1 MQVRPPED
9 IVIRALTGY
18 STRHPWKVIALW
30 AVLGVVLSALAPTLI
45 GRVTQNQT
53 GDFLPKSYDSAAALE
68 IAEEQFGVNP
78 DATAVTML
86 VARSDGKALGA
97 ADHKRVE
104 AEAAKLAQRRVIM
117 PREDDRP
124 KFLVPDRSQTP
135 RIAPAMVA
143 PDRSFEL
150 LSVELIGNRTDKGV
164 QGVYRAFRDAARTQ
178 FSEAGMRTGFTG
190 SLADTV
196 DTTDSHETAAKVGG
210 ALLMGLILL
219 INVLVFRSV
228 LAALLPL
235 VAVAMIIGVAGGA
248 VAGAA
253 ILTGRKLDAGTPD
266 LISVVLLGIGIDYLL
281 FLLFRFREQL
291 RARPEQSAREAAGQV
306 SGRVGTA
313 ITSAAL
319 TIVAGF
325 ATLGVAT
332 FGQFRSLGPA
342 IAVAVLV
349 MLLGSLTLLPAL
361 LAAAGRKMFWPSKA
375 LGHEPDEGRAAR
387 FGARVA
393 RRPMTMTFAS
403 VALLAALAAGLIGI
417 RMDYGQGNAAAK
429 TPAAATATEISRALP
444 AGVSDPTSVFVTAT
458 DGGTLTAGRLDGL
471 SRALTQVK
479 GVGQVA
485 QTVLNKDHRAARI
498 DLYPTADPQSQQARD
513 LASGPV
519 RAAVARH
526 TPAGTT
532 AHVGGTAAIYA
543 DISTAVDHDLKI
555 VFPVAAA
562 LIALILLLL
571 LRSLLAPV
579 ILMLSVGLGFA
590 ATLGAATLL
599 FQHVLGKPGVN
610 FSLPLVL
617 FLFVVALGT
626 DYNILISDRIR
637 EEMQR
642 PGPARAAVARAVQH
656 TTPAIATAGLVLAGS
671 FATLATTPGNE
682 QIAFAMTLGIL
693 LSALVLSLVLV
704 PALTALLGRSIWWP
718 VRPRPTKGG
727 HPQHRANAPA
737 PEPDRVVMAD

>member
-1 MQVRPPED
+1 M
-9 IVIRALTGY
+9 IRALTGY

-45 GRVTQNQT
+45 ARVTQHQT
-53 GDFLPKSYDSAAALE
+53 GDFLPRSYDSAAALH
-68 IAEEQFGVNP
+68 IAQEQFGVNP
-78 DATAVTML
+78 DATTVTVL
-86 VARSDGKALGA
+86 VARSDGKALSA
-97 ADHKRVE
+97 ADQERVE
-104 AEAAKLAQRRVIM
+104 AEAAKLSQRRVIM
-117 PREDDRP
+117 PREDDVP
-124 KFLVPDRSQTP
+124 QFLVPDRSQTP
-135 RIAPAMVA
+135 RIAPAMTA

-150 LSVELIGNRTDKGV
+150 LSVQLIGNPSDSGV
-164 QGVYRAFRDAARTQ
+164 QGVYRTFRDATRTQ
-178 FSEAGMRTGFTG
+178 FSEAGMRTGFAG

-196 DTTDSHETAAKVGG
+196 DTTDAHKTAATVAS
-210 ALLMGLILL
+210 ALVMGLIVLL
-219 INVLVFRSV
+219 NVLVFRSV

-235 VAVAMIIGVAGGA
+235 LAVAVIGGVASGA

-253 ILTGRKLDAGTPD
+253 MVTGRKLDAGTPG

-291 RARPEQSAREAAGQV
+291 RNRPEQSAREAAEQV

-319 TIVAGF
+319 TIVAAF
-325 ATLGVAT
+325 ATLGLAT

-361 LAAAGRKMFWPSKA
+361 LAAAGRKMFWPSRTLRRK
-375 LGHEPDEGRAAR
+375 PNEGRAAR
-387 FGARVA
+387 LGALVT
-393 RRPMTMTFAS
+393 RRPLTMLTAS

-417 RMDYGQGNAAAK
+417 RMDYGRGESGDR
-429 TPAAATATEISRALP
+429 TPAAATAAEISRALP

-458 DGGTLTAGRLDGL
+458 DGGTLTTVGVDGL

-479 GVGQVA
+479 GVGKVTR
-485 QTVLNKDHRAARI
+485 TVLNEDRRAARI
-498 DLYPTADPQSQQARD
+498 DLYPTAAPQSRQARD
-513 LASGPV
+513 LASGPI
-519 RAAVARH
+519 RAVVAQH
-526 TPAGTT
+526 TPAGMT
-532 AHVGGTAAIYA
+532 AHVGGTAAIFA
-543 DISTAVDHDLKI
+543 DVSTAVDHDLTI

-571 LRSLLAPV
+571 LRSLLAP
-579 ILMLSVGLGFA
+579 LMLILSVGLGFA

-599 FQHVLGKPGVN
+599 FQHALGRPGVN
-610 FSLPLVL
+610 FTLPLVL

-626 DYNILISDRIR
+626 DYNILIADRIR

-642 PGPARAAVARAVQH
+642 PGPARAAVARAVRH
-656 TTPAIATAGLVLAGS
+656 TAPAIAMAGLVLAGS
-671 FATLATTPGNE
+671 FATLATTPGSE
-682 QIAFAMTLGIL
+682 QVAFAMTLGIM

-704 PALTALLGRSIWWP
+704 PALAALFGRALWWP
-718 VRPRPTKGG
+718 VRPRPTVGG
-727 HPQHRANAPA
+727 QSRRRATATA
-737 PEPDRVVMAD
+737 PEPERVTSY

>member
-1 MQVRPPED
+1 M
-9 IVIRALTGY
+9 IRALTGY

-45 GRVTQNQT
+45 ARVTQHRT
-53 GDFLPKSYDSAAALE
+53 GDFLPRSYDSAAALR

-78 DATAVTML
+78 DATTVTVL
-86 VARSDGKALGA
+86 VARSDGKALSA
-97 ADHKRVE
+97 ADRRRVG

-117 PREDDRP
+117 PREDDMP
-124 KFLVPDRSQTP
+124 EFLVPDRSQTP
-135 RIAPAMVA
+135 RIAPAMTA

-150 LSVELIGNRTDKGV
+150 LSVQLTGNPSDKGV
-164 QGVYRAFRDAARTQ
+164 QGVYRTFRDAARTQ

-196 DTTDSHETAAKVGG
+196 DTTDAHETAAKVGG
-210 ALLMGLILL
+210 ALVLGFIILL
-219 INVLVFRSV
+219 NVLAFRSA

-235 VAVAMIIGVAGGA
+235 LAVAVVGGVAVGA

-253 ILTGRKLDAGTPD
+253 MITGHKLDAGTPG
-266 LISVVLLGIGIDYLL
+266 LINVVLLGIGIDYLL

-291 RARPEQSAREAAGQV
+291 RDRPEQPAREAAEEV

-319 TIVAGF
+319 TIVAAF
-325 ATLGVAT
+325 ATLGLAT

-361 LAAAGRKMFWPSKA
+361 LAAAGRKMFWPSRTLHHK
-375 LGHEPDEGRAAR
+375 PREGRAAR
-387 FGARVA
+387 LGALVT
-393 RRPMTMTFAS
+393 RRPLLMLTAS
-403 VALLAALAAGLIGI
+403 VALLAALAAGLIGM
-417 RMDYGQGNAAAK
+417 RMDYGRGDSGDR
-429 TPAAATATEISRALP
+429 TPAAATAAEISRSLP
-444 AGVSDPTSVFVTAT
+444 AGVSDPTSVFITAK
-458 DGGTLTAGRLDGL
+458 DGGTLTTAGFDSL
-471 SRALTQVK
+471 SHALAQVG
-479 GVGQVA
+479 GVGKVA
-485 QTVLNKDHRAARI
+485 RTVLNEDHRAARI
-498 DLYPTADPQSQQARD
+498 DVYPTADPQSRQARD
-513 LASGPV
+513 LASGPI

-532 AHVGGTAAIYA
+532 AHVGGTAAIFA

-579 ILMLSVGLGFA
+579 VLMLSVGLGFA

-599 FQHVLGKPGVN
+599 FQHGLGKPGVN
-610 FSLPLVL
+610 FTLPLVL

-626 DYNILISDRIR
+626 DYNILIADRIR

-642 PGPARAAVARAVQH
+642 PGPARAAVARAVRH
-656 TTPAIATAGLVLAGS
+656 TAPAIATAGLVLAGS
-671 FATLATTPGNE
+671 FATLATSPGSE
-682 QIAFAMTLGIL
+682 QVAFALTLGIM

-704 PALTALLGRSIWWP
+704 PALAALLGRAIWWP
-718 VRPRPTKGG
+718 VRPRPTTGD
-727 HPQHRANAPA
+727 HPQHRATAPA
-737 PEPDRVVMAD
+737 PEPDQVTAY

>member
-78 DATAVTML
+78 DATTVTML

-97 ADHKRVE
+97 ADQKRVE

-124 KFLVPDRSQTP
+124 EFLVPDRSQTP
-135 RIAPAMVA
+135 RIAPEMMA

-266 LISVVLLGIGIDYLL
+266 LISVVLLGIGIDYVL

-417 RMDYGQGNAAAK
+417 HMDYGQGNAAAK

-479 GVGQVA
+479 GVGQVER
-485 QTVLNKDHRAARI
+485 TVLNKDHRAARI
-498 DLYPTADPQSQQARD
+498 DLYPTADPQSQQARE

-519 RAAVARH
+519 RAAAAQH

-555 VFPVAAA
+555 VFPLAAA

-590 ATLGAATLL
+590 ATLGTATLL
-599 FQHVLGKPGVN
+599 FQHVLGKPGVS

-642 PGPARAAVARAVQH
+642 PGPARAAVARAVRH

-671 FATLATTPGNE
+671 FASLATTPGNE

-704 PALTALLGRSIWWP
+704 PALSALLGRSIWWP

-727 HPQHRANAPA
+727 RPQHRANAPA
-737 PEPDRVVMAD
+737 PEPDRVMMAD

>member
-78 DATAVTML
+78 DATTVTML

-97 ADHKRVE
+97 ADQKRVE

-164 QGVYRAFRDAARTQ
+164 QDVYRAFRDAARTQ

-444 AGVSDPTSVFVTAT
+444 AGVSDPTSVFVTAN
-458 DGGTLTAGRLDGL
+458 GGTLTAGRLDGL

-485 QTVLNKDHRAARI
+485 RAVLNKDHRAARI

-519 RAAVARH
+519 RAAVAQH

-737 PEPDRVVMAD
+737 PEPDRVMMAD

>member
-1 MQVRPPED
+1 M
-9 IVIRALTGY
+9 IRALTGY

-45 GRVTQNQT
+45 ARVTQHQT
-53 GDFLPKSYDSAAALE
+53 GDFLPRSYDSAAALH
-68 IAEEQFGVNP
+68 IAEEQFGVSP
-78 DATAVTML
+78 DATTVTVL
-86 VARSDGKALGA
+86 VARSDGRALST
-97 ADHKRVE
+97 ADQKRVE
-104 AEAAKLAQRRVIM
+104 AEAAKLGQHRVIM
-117 PREDDRP
+117 PREDDGP
-124 KFLVPDRSQTP
+124 QFLVPDRSQTP
-135 RIAPAMVA
+135 RVAPAMTA

-150 LSVELIGNRTDKGV
+150 LSVQLTGNPSDKGV

-190 SLADTV
+190 GLADTV
-196 DTTDSHETAAKVGG
+196 DTTDAHETAARVGG
-210 ALLMGLILL
+210 ALVMGFIVLL
-219 INVLVFRSV
+219 NVLVFRSA

-235 VAVAMIIGVAGGA
+235 LAVAMIGGVAMGT

-253 ILTGRKLDAGTPD
+253 MLAGRKLDASTPN
-266 LISVVLLGIGIDYLL
+266 LINVVLLGIGIDYLL

-291 RARPEQSAREAAGQV
+291 RNRPEQSAREAAEQV

-319 TIVAGF
+319 TIVAAF
-325 ATLGVAT
+325 ATLGLAT

-361 LAAAGRKMFWPSKA
+361 LAAAGRKMFWPSRTLRHK
-375 LGHEPDEGRAAR
+375 PSEGRAAR
-387 FGARVA
+387 FGALVT
-393 RRPMTMTFAS
+393 RRPLTMLTAS
-403 VALLAALAAGLIGI
+403 VALLATLTAGLIGI
-417 RMDYGQGNAAAK
+417 RMDYGRGDSDDR
-429 TPAAATATEISRALP
+429 TPAAATAAEISRTLP
-444 AGVSDPTSVFVTAT
+444 AGVSDPTSVFVNAT
-458 DGGTLTAGRLDGL
+458 DGDRPLTTARLDGL
-471 SRALTQVK
+471 SHALAQVD
-479 GVGQVA
+479 GVGQVGR
-485 QTVLNKDHRAARI
+485 TILNKDRHAARI

-513 LASGPV
+513 LASGPI
-519 RAAVARH
+519 RDAVAQH

-532 AHVGGTAAIYA
+532 AHVGGTAAVFA

-579 ILMLSVGLGFA
+579 ALLLSVGLGFA

-599 FQHVLGKPGVN
+599 FQHGLGKPGVN
-610 FSLPLVL
+610 FTLPLVL

-626 DYNILISDRIR
+626 DYNILIADRIR

-642 PGPARAAVARAVQH
+642 PGPARTAVARAVRH

-682 QIAFAMTLGIL
+682 QIAFAMALGIM
-693 LSALVLSLVLV
+693 LSALVLSLALV
-704 PALTALLGRSIWWP
+704 PALAALLGRSIWWP
-718 VRPRPTKGG
+718 FHPKPTMGG
-727 HPQHRANAPA
+727 HPQHQAHAPA
-737 PEPDRVVMAD
+737 PESDQVTAY

>member
-1 MQVRPPED
+1 M
-9 IVIRALTGY
+9 IRALTGY
-18 STRHPWKVIALW
+18 STRHPWRVITLW
-30 AVLGVVLSALAPTLI
+30 VVLGVVLSALAPLLI

-53 GDFLPKSYDSAAALE
+53 GDFLPKSYDSAVALE
-68 IAEEQFGVNP
+68 IAEKRFGVNP
-78 DATAVTML
+78 DATTVTVL
-86 VARSDGKALGA
+86 VSRSDGKDLGA
-97 ADHKRVE
+97 ADRKRVE
-104 AEAAKLAQRRVIM
+104 AEAAKLAQRRVTM
-117 PREDDRP
+117 PKEDDRP
-124 KFLVPDRSQTP
+124 EFLVPDRSQTP
-135 RIAPAMVA
+135 RIAPAITA

-164 QGVYRAFRDAARTQ
+164 QDVYRTFRDDARTR

-190 SLADTV
+190 GLAEAV
-196 DTTDSHETAAKVGG
+196 DTADSHETAAKVGG

-235 VAVAMIIGVAGGA
+235 IAVAMIIGVAGGA
-248 VAGAA
+248 VAGTAL
-253 ILTGRKLDAGTPD
+253 LTGRKLDAGTPD

-291 RARPEQSAREAAGQV
+291 RARPEQSAREVAGQV
-306 SGRVGTA
+306 AGRVGTA

-319 TIVAGF
+319 TIVAAF

-349 MLLGSLTLLPAL
+349 MLLGSLSLFPAL

-375 LGHEPDEGRAAR
+375 LRHEPGEGRAAR
-387 FGARVA
+387 FGALVA
-393 RRPMTMTFAS
+393 RRPVTMVVAS
-403 VALLAALAAGLIGI
+403 IGLLAALAAGLAGI
-417 RMDYGQGNAAAK
+417 RMDYGQGDAASK
-429 TPAAATATEISRALP
+429 TPAAATAAEISRALP
-444 AGVSDPTSVFVTAT
+444 AGVSDPTSVFVTAK
-458 DGGTLTAGRLDGL
+458 DGGTLTADRLEGL
-471 SRALTQVK
+471 SHTLGQVK
-479 GVGQVA
+479 GVGKVA
-485 QTVLNKDHRAARI
+485 GTVLNKDHRAARI
-498 DLYPTADPQSQQARD
+498 DLYLTADPQSQQARE

-519 RAAVARH
+519 RAAVAQH

-543 DISTAVDHDLKI
+543 DIATAVDHDLKI

-571 LRSLLAPV
+571 LRSLLAPL

-590 ATLGAATLL
+590 ATLGAAALL
-599 FQHVLGKPGVN
+599 FQHGLGRPGVN
-610 FSLPLVL
+610 FTLPLIL

-626 DYNILISDRIR
+626 DYNILITDRIR
-637 EEMQR
+637 EEMLQ
-642 PGPARAAVARAVQH
+642 PGPARAAVARAVRH
-656 TTPAIATAGLVLAGS
+656 TAPAIATAGLVLAAS

-682 QIAFAMTLGIL
+682 QIAFAMTLGIM

-704 PALTALLGRSIWWP
+704 PALAALLGRAIWWP
-718 VRPRPTKGG
+718 LRPRPAESGL
-727 HPQHRANAPA
+727 PRHRATEPVPA
-737 PEPDRVVMAD
+737 PDRVTTY